1 MSNKVYDNIDD
12 AFNYLYYIITTQGK
26 KVIDQRGDIVYQI
39 PFVALHFEGH
49 INDYG
54 YAKAVKVPK
63 NTFFNNEG
71 LQRYADQLLDGNIHD
86 FVYTYGNR
94 LIEYFDVDQYQVMV
108 DRLKEDENTRRA
120 IAITYD
126 PQIDTYLEDIPCLIM
141 IKCAIYQR
149 QLEMTVIF
157 RSNDIRYAFP
167 SNMYALMTVQL
178 YVADKLGIKPGRF
191 HYVGLD
197 AHWKGDE

>member
-39 PFVALHFEGH
+39 PFVALHFENH

-54 YAKAVKVPK
+54 YARAVKVPN

-71 LQRYADQLLDGNIHD
+71 LQRYSEQLLDGDLHD

-94 LIEYFDVDQYQVMV
+94 LIEYFGVNQYDVMIN
-108 DRLKEDENTRRA
+108 RLKENEDTRRA
-120 IAITYD
+120 IGVTYD
-126 PQIDTYLEDIPCLIM
+126 PEHDTYVEDIPCLVM
-141 IKCAIYQR
+141 IKCSIYDNT
-149 QLEMTVIF
+149 LEMTVIF
-157 RSNDIRYAFP
+157 RSNDIKYAFT
-167 SNMYALMTVQL
+167 SNMYALMSVQL
-178 YVADKLGIKPGRF
+178 YMADKLNIKPGKF
-191 HYVGLD
+191 HYVSLD
-197 AHWKGDE
+197 PHWKA